1 MREVFQPSGI
11 AVESSA
17 SLSIDRESGR
27 RGLSQMSSTNHG
39 GVRRIVRSA
48 SSMRRV
54 GLRSALIAAMTA
66 AMATPIVIGSVA
78 SAGSLSAHSVTNPTF
93 VLLQTNGTQ
102 SYFVDEAS
110 GATAEAAT
118 LGATVTVEN
127 ESDSDATTVSDLQAA
142 IAAGDNGAL
151 VVAPD
156 ETTGAR
162 LVSLANT
169 ANMPIISVD
178 NGFSGGSD
186 NLAVPAVGF
195 NAAVAGQQ
203 SGKLLASYYK
213 KSGFKAA
220 STYAAINVI
229 PTLATCQTRTNAEIK
244 DLKAAGLPASH
255 ILSITYDGT
264 SETALNNMAPVQ
276 TAHPQAKD
284 WLLTGCN
291 DDGVYGD
298 AKALTSHGVS
308 EKNII
313 GVGLGADLACT
324 MWAAGA
330 PNLGIV
336 ASDYVNPAD
345 IGKAGVL
352 EMYNFVVKGTPFPL
366 NNLIASVP
374 VTRADYKK
382 YVSC

>member
-1 MREVFQPSGI
+1 
-11 AVESSA
+11 
-17 SLSIDRESGR
+17 
-27 RGLSQMSSTNHG
+27 MSSTKHG
-39 GVRRIVRSA
+39 SVGSKARA
-48 SSMRRV
+48 SSNMRKF
-54 GLRSALIAAMTA
+54 GLRTVLIAAMA
-66 AMATPIVIGSVA
+66 SLMATPAMIGSIA
-78 SAGSLSAHSVTNPTF
+78 SAGSLSPHTVSNPTF

-102 SYFVDEAS
+102 SYFVDEAA
-110 GATAEAAT
+110 GATAEAKA

-127 ESDSDATTVSDLQAA
+127 ESNSDATTVSDLQAA
-142 IAAGDNGAL
+142 IAAGDNGAM

-162 LVSLANT
+162 LVSLANA

-186 NLAVPAVGF
+186 NLPVPAIGF
-195 NAAVAGQQ
+195 NAPVAGQQ
-203 SGKLLASYYK
+203 SGQLLASYFK
-213 KSGFKAA
+213 KSKFKAA

-229 PTLATCQTRTNAEIK
+229 PTLATCVVRTNAEIAA
-244 DLKAAGLPASH
+244 LKKAGLPASH

-264 SETALNNMAPVQ
+264 SQAALNNMAPVQ

-284 WLLTGCN
+284 WLLAGCN

-308 EKNII
+308 RKNII

-336 ASDYVNPAD
+336 ASDYVNPAN
-345 IGKAGVL
+345 IGKAAVL
-352 EMYNFVVKGTPFPL
+352 EMYNFVVKGKAFPL
-366 NNLIASVP
+366 QDLIATVP
-374 VTRADYKK
+374 VTSSNFKK
-382 YVSC
+382 FIKC